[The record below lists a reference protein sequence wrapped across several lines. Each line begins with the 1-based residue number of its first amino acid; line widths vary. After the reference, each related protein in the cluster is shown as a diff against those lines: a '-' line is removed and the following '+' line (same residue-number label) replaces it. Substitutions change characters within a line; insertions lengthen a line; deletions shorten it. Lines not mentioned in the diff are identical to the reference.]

1 MKTTSSCVS
10 ETPDDIGGFEHPY
23 SSSPERSRQQPEDT
37 SVAHEGCPAEV
48 LLFTC
53 CLHPPAL
60 QRVPSQQTAPEDP
73 LRCPAPQ
80 QRLRPTRGPPNFEIS
95 LKSATKQLRDT
106 QREVQHST
114 WSARLWVN
122 PFVRRL
128 LPCFIALS
136 STCLP
141 CTEQLKA
148 APRSRGFGSA
158 RLSPCSPSQPLAG
171 YPGPTVR
178 NKVIL
183 ARTCRCESEINIC
196 CCEFINQLWRADE
209 CAGGA
214 ARWGEDCAGIAP

>member
-1 MKTTSSCVS
+1 MILEGLSILILPVQRDPENSQKILQWLMRDVPLKSCC
-10 ETPDDIGGFEHPY
+10 
-23 SSSPERSRQQPEDT
+23 SRAAST
-37 SVAHEGCPAEV
+37 
-48 LLFTC
+48 L
-53 CLHPPAL
+53 PAL

-73 LRCPAPQ
+73 LLCPAPQ
-80 QRLRPTRGPPNFEIS
+80 QRLRPTRGPPNFGIS

-106 QREVQHST
+106 QRELQHST

-128 LPCFIALS
+128 LLCFVALS
-136 STCLP
+136 SACLP

-148 APRSRGFGSA
+148 APRSKGFGSA
-158 RLSPCSPSQPLAG
+158 RLSPCSLSQPLAG

-183 ARTCRCESEINIC
+183 ARTCRCESERNIC

-209 CAGGA
+209 CAGGP
-214 ARWGEDCAGIAP
+214 ARRGEDCAGIAP